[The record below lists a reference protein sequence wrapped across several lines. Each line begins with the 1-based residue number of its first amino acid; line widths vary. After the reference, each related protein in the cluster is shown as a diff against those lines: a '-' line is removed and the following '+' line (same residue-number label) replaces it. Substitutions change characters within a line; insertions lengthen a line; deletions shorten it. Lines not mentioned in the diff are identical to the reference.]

1 MSAVLGY
8 VQNKNFWLNEDIWR
22 QTDKPFS
29 WPQSKEEYTSRTPQA
44 FKDLGKAT
52 GLSPE
57 RSKYAVQQLLTN
69 GTIFSYLLGQ
79 GYDAAF
85 GDMPKSNKEEHLA
98 QVIAKTPAI
107 GRFFGVTNPYSK
119 YADKIDKAAESA
131 VIKRF
136 AENRG
141 MDTLVEGHLY
151 DKNVDAK
158 ELFNYAESFKD
169 KDTYDRLIDRFK
181 FEQAIKDLP
190 KKSFWRRMKGI
201 PTEAKAKVFVD
212 RLNKSNEEQRRQL
225 WDEYSIVDQAKGVLG
240 KGFREEVSKLMEQQR

>member
-1 MSAVLGY
+1 LPKKLTGAERGGS
-8 VQNKNFWLNEDIWR
+8 E
-22 QTDKPFS
+22 
-29 WPQSKEEYTSRTPQA
+29 EEYNARTPQF
-44 FKDLGKAT
+44 FKDVGANT

-57 RSKYAVQQLLTN
+57 RTKYALGQVIPSGSMWAHLV
-69 GTIFSYLLGQ
+69 GQ
-79 GYDAAF
+79 GYEKAF
-85 GDMPKSNKEEHLA
+85 SDLPKDSKDKHLA
-98 QVIAKTPAI
+98 QVLAGLPVVR
-107 GRFFGVTNPYSK
+107 RFFGVTNPYSK
-119 YADKIDKAAESA
+119 HAAKFDKAEEDA
-131 VIKRF
+131 VIKRNV
-136 AENRG
+136 ENRG

-190 KKSFWRRMKGI
+190 EKSFWRRMKGI

-240 KGFREEVSKLMEQQR
+240 KGFREEVLKLMGQQR